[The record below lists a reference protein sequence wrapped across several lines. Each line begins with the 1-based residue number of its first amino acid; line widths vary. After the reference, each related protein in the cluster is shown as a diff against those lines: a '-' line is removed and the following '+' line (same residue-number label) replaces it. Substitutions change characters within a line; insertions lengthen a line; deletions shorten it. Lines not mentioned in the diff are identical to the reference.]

1 MGETEER
8 PGHCHTRPDQLIRE
22 IESDWLSTAQSQS
35 RDPVLVCWTV
45 SHSREQ
51 SLSCVSVIQHVSV
64 FVFRGIFPFL
74 EGKRK
79 TSKQD
84 LIISQRAVGVFGAAL
99 KFLIKNSISA
109 CLSLESKCVSMC
121 GPRVLQT
128 ECLLS
133 RQGFFLQPFL
143 ISSPALS
150 FSAERVAINT
160 ESDRSDP
167 CSHSLKSLSQNTPPH
182 THTHKPFQRVHTEQS
197 SCLVEIAAGSALLVP
212 VARAVISGPKG
223 SVRAC
228 VLQCA
233 HSWMLVCLFL
243 LGQQK
248 ALTLWHL

>member
-1 MGETEER
+1 MFEFRKQVCFHVWTTCLADRVSAE
-8 PGHCHTRPDQLIRE
+8 PTRF
-22 IESDWLSTAQSQS
+22 LS
-35 RDPVLVCWTV
+35 
-45 SHSREQ
+45 
-51 SLSCVSVIQHVSV
+51 
-64 FVFRGIFPFL
+64 
-74 EGKRK
+74 
-79 TSKQD
+79 
-84 LIISQRAVGVFGAAL
+84 AAL
-99 KFLIKNSISA
+99 SDLK
-109 CLSLESKCVSMC
+109 
-121 GPRVLQT
+121 
-128 ECLLS
+128 
-133 RQGFFLQPFL
+133 
-143 ISSPALS
+143 PALS